1 MIFLSGWSVFIDES
15 EVLNC
20 LFLLC
25 CFCFLSLW
33 LFVFAL
39 YIELLLY
46 WVHAC
51 LCAKSLQ
58 CCLTVTLWTVASMGF
73 LGKNTGVGCRA
84 LLQGIFFTQGSNPH
98 LLHFRQIFFTAEPP
112 IEANIECIY
121 IFDCYIFF
129 LDWALNHSVLSF
141 IVYCKVFIW
150 KSVLISIFMGCL
162 LSSPHV
168 QFLCV

>member
-1 MIFLSGWSVFIDES
+1 MFIDES

-129 LDWALNHSVLSF
+129 LD
-141 IVYCKVFIW
+141 
-150 KSVLISIFMGCL
+150 
-162 LSSPHV
+162 
-168 QFLCV
+168 